1 MKRKAVPRKNNAY
14 ANALAAVGALS
25 RDEMTKLV
33 NAGKLLYRQAC
44 ALVTAQVPEDVWLLM
59 LDQWNRKLSRLC
71 VMACVSR
78 AWDARIT
85 GYIRAHRADQI
96 AMDKRIMLKFPELQT
111 LTLDRRAEIS
121 NKTLAQMTNLSSL
134 RLDGIETIVNKGVLP
149 LKRLQRLELVGKMK
163 GITNEAVRDQI
174 QLCALALVGTN
185 KRLTDSMFGKLA
197 RLTSL
202 DLCGNDHISDR
213 PLKAMWS
220 LRHLGLAH
228 NKKITNAGIRHMR
241 GGLTSLDLR
250 ENSNITGDALRWMTQ
265 LSCLNL
271 SRNNTITSSSLD
283 ALAPRME
290 RLWLTE
296 NGQIHAFTLMEMTNL
311 RALCLYGNTQIQGW
325 AVARLTRLET
335 LVMPT
340 DATFRATELA
350 PLVNLRYLA
359 VTCRHALEPSVV
371 DTLRE
376 MTRLEH
382 LGLHNYGQLHA
393 LKGLAASRPK
403 LEIETSKIQ
412 QVLNDW
418 RVL

>member
-1 MKRKAVPRKNNAY
+1 MKRKAVPRKKDAY

-59 LDQWNRKLSRLC
+59 MDQWNCKLSRLC

-78 AWDARIT
+78 AWNARIT
-85 GYIRAHRADQI
+85 GYIRAHRAGEI
-96 AMDKRIMLKFPELQT
+96 TTDKRIMLKFPELQT
-111 LTLDRRAEIS
+111 LTLTRLADIS

-134 RLDGIETIVNKGVLP
+134 RLDGFETIVNKGVLP
-149 LKRLQRLELVGKMK
+149 LKRLERLELVGKMK

-174 QLCALALVGTN
+174 QLCALALIGTN

-228 NKKITNAGIRHMR
+228 NSKITNAGIRHMR
-241 GGLTSLDLR
+241 GLTSLDLR
-250 ENSNITGDALRWMTQ
+250 ENSSITGDALRWMTQ

-271 SRNNTITSSSLD
+271 SRNNTITSASLD
-283 ALAPRME
+283 ALAPQME

-296 NGQIHAFTLMEMTNL
+296 NGQIHAFTLMEMTGM

-335 LVMPT
+335 LIMPLT
-340 DATFRATELA
+340 HAFRGAELA

-359 VTCRHALEPSVV
+359 VASSGALEPSVV

-382 LGLHNYGQLHA
+382 LGLQNYGQLHA
-393 LKGLAASRPK
+393 LKGLAASRPELK
-403 LEIETSKIQ
+403 IKTSKIQ